1 MTGPRPV
8 ASASHLIYPQGH
20 EQNGGSQVADIPQID
35 PEQQLVSGGGNVKES
50 WKRAEIAY
58 ETPFPPSPRP
68 PTPLTEQLALAG
80 KGGGKRWDETE
91 LLINIM
97 TWHMELLY

>member
-1 MTGPRPV
+1 MAYDG
-8 ASASHLIYPQGH
+8 ASQKPIKVFPGITISLYTIGTLTW
-20 EQNGGSQVADIPQID
+20 D

-97 TWHMELLY
+97 T